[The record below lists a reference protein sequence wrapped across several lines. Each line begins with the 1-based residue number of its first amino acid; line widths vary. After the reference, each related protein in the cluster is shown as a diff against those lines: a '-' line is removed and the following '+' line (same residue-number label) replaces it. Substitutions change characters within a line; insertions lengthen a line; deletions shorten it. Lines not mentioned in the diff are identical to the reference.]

1 MKHYLSTLISLFS
14 VSIKSYLEHRW
25 NALGSLINSSVSLLL
40 VILFIE
46 IIFSRTPEIKNWT
59 KYEVLM
65 LIGVYRVVAALFSTF
80 FLNSINRMTSYI
92 HRGDL
97 DLFLTKPI
105 NSQFLLSFRHIKP
118 FELLNTFPGLI
129 LVVYASNYLYS
140 VNGFINGWLLLIGL
154 IPGLIIL
161 YSLYY
166 LLATLTIW
174 LKRFSALNELY
185 YVIREPLSIPIDIF
199 GGGVSFALTFVI
211 PMAFIITI
219 PVRVFLEKSPTYFI
233 FVGIMIASLLLYFSD
248 KFWNFALKHYTSAS
262 S

>member
-1 MKHYLSTLISLFS
+1 MKHYLTTFFSLFS

-40 VILFIE
+40 MILFIE
-46 IIFSRTPEIKNWT
+46 IIFSRTPEIKEWN

-65 LIGVYRVVAALFSTF
+65 LVGVYRIIAALFSTF
-80 FLNSINRMTSYI
+80 FLSSINRMTSYI

-97 DLFLTKPI
+97 DLFLIKPV
-105 NSQFLLSFRHIKP
+105 NSQFLLSLRHIKP
-118 FELLNTFPGLI
+118 FELLNTLPGLV
-129 LVVYASNYLYS
+129 LVVYALNYLHL
-140 VNGFINGWLLLIGL
+140 VNGFIDSWLLLMGL
-154 IPGLIIL
+154 IPGLVIL

-174 LKRFSALNELY
+174 LKRFSALSELY

-211 PMAFIITI
+211 PMAFVITI
-219 PVRVFLEKSPTYFI
+219 PVKVFLEKSPTYFI
-233 FVGIMIASLLLYFSD
+233 LVGIIIAFLFLYLSD
-248 KFWNFALKHYTSAS
+248 QFWNFALKHYTSAS